1 MRRAWIVGCVLFLA
15 ACSNKVTDS
24 AVALTIKYQSYT
36 PACVRVTALD
46 AGAPEHTSAELIE
59 QSKLAADGDRTLVFA
74 VYREKGWSQQL
85 QVEVASFATAD
96 CTGTAIETR
105 GLGSA
110 VTLPDKGSVAATV
123 ELLARDADQDG
134 HAAKVPGDS
143 AIQGTDC
150 DDGKK
155 GVHPGAVA
163 VCDGSGS
170 LNIDWDCD
178 GKTDCNGSSCTS
190 DAMCGSGF
198 CVSGICCDS
207 ACNTPTQCRGAG
219 VCGTGTCTYPVATG
233 VSCDDGNACT
243 TGDKC
248 DAQAVCAGTVK
259 SCNTPGQCETGPGTC
274 NASSGACE
282 YTPQPTT
289 KACDDGNACTSGEK
303 CNGSGV
309 CAGGTAKTCN
319 TPPNAQCYAGT
330 GTCSPPTGNC
340 GYDPLPAT
348 TACNDGNACTS
359 GELCNGSGTCAGGT
373 AKTCD
378 TPPNAQ
384 CYASTGTCNTSS
396 GDCSYA
402 PKSSSTACS
411 DGKACTSDLCDG
423 AGTCVS
429 TVSCTPP
436 NECKKT
442 DPTCA
447 PDGSCQFVVDTT
459 KVGKVCHE
467 SGNTG
472 TCAQDGTCVGFKY
485 AVTSNFDPVTL
496 ATSNTIDDLTIPC
509 ATTVDTSPGTP
520 TWTPSG
526 CSYTPPTIGVSGG
539 VVVIAVRN
547 LTVNAPLRLVGSKPV
562 VLAVYGDATLN
573 ADILANSLFTET
585 QQGAGS
591 GLSCAGRAGQAGNDN
606 GGDGSGGGG
615 GGFATAG
622 SDGGANDDG
631 SRAGGNGGAV
641 AGASGFSPLL
651 GGCDGGKGGGPG
663 GTTQGAGGAGGGAL
677 QVSVAGRLTLRS
689 GVTVSGAA
697 GKGGTA
703 ASNKTAGGGGGGS
716 GGMLVVEADQLVV
729 EANARLT
736 ANGGGGGEGASD
748 PGASVFAGNTG
759 EDGHTVDAS
768 RANGGA
774 GGADAGGDGGKG
786 AAGATGPATGSPGT
800 GTHGAGG
807 GGGGAAGRIL
817 LRGVTNCLPFDAG
830 AIVSPAYV
838 KTGGVCP

>member
-1 MRRAWIVGCVLFLA
+1 MRRAWIFGCFLFLA

-36 PACVRVTALD
+36 PACLRVTALD
-46 AGAPEHTSAELIE
+46 ANAPENKSAELLP
-59 QSKLAADGDRTLVFA
+59 QSKLATDADRTLILA

-85 QVEVASFATAD
+85 QVEVASFTTAD
-96 CTGTAIETR
+96 CTGAAVETR

-110 VTLPDKGSVAATV
+110 VTLPEQGSVPATV

-134 HAAKVPGDS
+134 YAARVPGDS
-143 AIQGTDC
+143 AIQGLDC
-150 DDGKK
+150 DDGK
-155 GVHPGAVA
+155 GSVHPGAVA

-170 LNIDWDCD
+170 LDTDFNCD
-178 GKTDCNGSSCTS
+178 GKADCNGSGCTS
-190 DAMCGSGF
+190 DAACGSGF

-207 ACNTPTQCRGAG
+207 ACNAPPTCRGAG

-259 SCNTPGQCETGPGTC
+259 SCTTPSQCETGPGSC
-274 NASSGACE
+274 NASTGACE

-289 KACDDGNACTSGEK
+289 KACDDGNACTSGDK
-303 CNGSGV
+303 CNGSGA

-319 TPPNAQCYAGT
+319 TPPGQCYVGT
-330 GTCSPPTGNC
+330 GTCNTSTGIC
-340 GYDPLPAT
+340 GYNTLPAT
-348 TACNDGNACTS
+348 TVCDDGNACTLGDACNSS
-359 GELCNGSGTCAGGT
+359 GACLSGT

-378 TPPNAQ
+378 TPPGQ
-384 CYASTGTCNTSS
+384 CHVSPGTCNTTT
-396 GDCSYA
+396 GVCSYT
-402 PKSSSTACS
+402 PKSSSATCS
-411 DGKACTSDLCDG
+411 DGVACTADLCDG

-429 TVSCTPP
+429 TINCPPP
-436 NECKKT
+436 NECKKAA
-442 DPTCA
+442 PTCA
-447 PDGSCQFVVDTT
+447 ADGSCQFVVDTT

-472 TCAQDGTCVGFKY
+472 TCAQDGTCLGFKY
-485 AVTSNFDPVTL
+485 AVTNNFDPAAI
-496 ATSNTIDDLTIPC
+496 ATSSTIDDLTIPC
-509 ATTVDTSPGTP
+509 PTVVDTSPGTP
-520 TWTPSG
+520 TWTPTG
-526 CSYTPPTIGVSGG
+526 CSFTPPTVVVSGG
-539 VVVIAVRN
+539 VVVIPVRN
-547 LTVNAPLRLVGSKPV
+547 LTVNATLRLVGSKPV

-573 ADILANSLFTET
+573 AGILSNSLYTET

-591 GLSCAGRAGQAGNDN
+591 GLSCTGRVGQVGNDG

-615 GGFATAG
+615 GGLATAG
-622 SDGGANDDG
+622 GDGGDNDDNT
-631 SRAGGNGGAV
+631 RAGGNGGGTA
-641 AGASGFSPLL
+641 AGGFSPLL
-651 GGCDGGKGGGPG
+651 GGCDGGNGGGPG
-663 GTTQGAGGAGGGAL
+663 GTIVGAGGAGGGAL
-677 QVSVAGRLTLRS
+677 QVSVAGRLTLKS
-689 GVTVSGAA
+689 VVTVSGAA

-703 ASNKTAGGGGGGS
+703 TTNKTAGGGGGGS
-716 GGMLVVEADQLVV
+716 GGLLVLEAAQLVV
-729 EANARLT
+729 DATARLT

-748 PGASVFAGNTG
+748 PGGASPVFGGNAG
-759 EDGHTVDAS
+759 EDGHTLDAM

-786 AAGATGPATGSPGT
+786 AAGGTGPANGILGG
-800 GTHGAGG
+800 GTHGGGG

-817 LRGVTNCLPFDAG
+817 LRGVTSCLPFDPG
-830 AIVSPAYV
+830 AVVSPAYV